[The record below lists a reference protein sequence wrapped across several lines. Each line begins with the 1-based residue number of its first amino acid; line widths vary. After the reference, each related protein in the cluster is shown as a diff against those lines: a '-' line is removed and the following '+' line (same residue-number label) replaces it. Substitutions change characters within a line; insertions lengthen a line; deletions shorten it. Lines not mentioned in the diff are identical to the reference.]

1 MVGTPAMAQVDPKI
15 KSECMKAQDF
25 VGCVK
30 AMRGNPDLKS
40 DESPITKLK
49 EALKLLPSRL
59 SNTNSRD
66 FTSNVQIFIDAVSLV
81 DISKARNDYEKE
93 LISEA
98 IMIKGMTNALQEYW
112 SSRIN
117 QGTYYGK
124 YGAKTY
130 YCFVLS
136 PRLEI
141 FNTFAGDK
149 YRVSSNESTSNSLFG
164 KTQTCYPQ
172 EGEMVD
178 SIRRRVNEAL
188 VDPEVRKAEL
198 KTKRKEKELCE
209 MGPWNRRLE
218 EDPKL
223 KAWAKANPS
232 AAREAKEKY
241 LAKEGNSSNCSGFEL
256 NNRNFYSN

>member
-1 MVGTPAMAQVDPKI
+1 MAQVDPKI

-30 AMRGNPDLKS
+30 AMRGNLDLKS
-40 DESPITKLK
+40 DELPITKLK
-49 EALKLLPSRL
+49 EALKLLPNRL

-66 FTSNVQIFIDAVSLV
+66 FTSNVQIFFDAVSLV
-81 DISKARNDYEKE
+81 DISKAKNDYEKE

-112 SSRIN
+112 SNRISN
-117 QGTYYGK
+117 GTYYGR
-124 YGAKTY
+124 YGSRTY
-130 YCFVLS
+130 YCNVLG

-149 YRVSSNESTSNSLFG
+149 YRVSSNESSKDSLFG
-164 KTQTCYPQ
+164 KMQTCYPQ

-178 SIRRRVNEAL
+178 SIRRRVTEAL
-188 VDPEVRKAEL
+188 VDPEARKAEL
-198 KTKRKEKELCE
+198 ERKKKEKELCE

-232 AAREAKEKY
+232 AAKEAKEKY
-241 LAKEGNSSNCSGFEL
+241 IAKEGNSSNCSSFEL
-256 NNRNFYSN
+256 NNRKFYNN